1 MEIDMRLNEIEEIDN
16 FEIDLLE
23 LKKGLNAVSR

>member
-1 MEIDMRLNEIEEIDN
+1 MEIDMRLNEIVEIDN